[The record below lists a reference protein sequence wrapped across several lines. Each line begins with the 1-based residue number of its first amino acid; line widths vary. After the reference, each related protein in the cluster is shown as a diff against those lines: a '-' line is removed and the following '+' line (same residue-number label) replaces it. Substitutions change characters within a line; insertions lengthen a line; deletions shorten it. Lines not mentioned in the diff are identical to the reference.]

1 MSEEKKDMIAEAVE
15 LLKAANEEEVYALL
29 RFIRA
34 ALRPKRKSE

>member
-1 MSEEKKDMIAEAVE
+1 MSEEKKDMSAETVE

-34 ALRPKRKSE
+34 ALRPKRKAE